1 MEVRD
6 RLREIVASVTET
18 QQRNILDE
26 SLLKYDLIIT
36 SISFIKLITLIEDEF
51 EIQVEDD
58 DLDIEDDMSFN
69 NLCLKIEEI
78 IRRNQ

>member
-69 NLCLKIEEI
+69 SLCLKIEEI

>member
-18 QQRNILDE
+18 QQGNIPDE

-69 NLCLKIEEI
+69 SLCLKIEEI

>member
-18 QQRNILDE
+18 QQGNILDE

-69 NLCLKIEEI
+69 SLCLKIEEI